1 MAFPPAHL
9 LVGAGV
15 AEVVRSAAPSL
26 PRRWAWTVAASLAVV
41 PDLDFVLGMALGRG
55 AEYHGTF
62 THSIAATL
70 AVGLAAGVLAG
81 WRWGVLS
88 GAGYGSHLL
97 VDLLDD
103 RGRTNV
109 LLGWPLTH
117 ERPFAIAPVFPPVP
131 FGRAGGLRES
141 VLALPRPE
149 AMLALGEQTL
159 IGCLF
164 FLALLALA
172 GAVRVARRRRRSPR
186 PVP

>member
-26 PRRWAWTVAASLAVV
+26 PRRWAWAVAAALAVV

-88 GAGYGSHLL
+88 GAGYGSPLL
-97 VDLLDD
+97 GDLLDD
-103 RGRTNV
+103 R
-109 LLGWPLTH
+109 
-117 ERPFAIAPVFPPVP
+117 
-131 FGRAGGLRES
+131 
-141 VLALPRPE
+141 
-149 AMLALGEQTL
+149 
-159 IGCLF
+159 
-164 FLALLALA
+164 
-172 GAVRVARRRRRSPR
+172 
-186 PVP
+186 

>member
-26 PRRWAWTVAASLAVV
+26 PRRRAWAAAASLAVV
-41 PDLDFVLGMALGRG
+41 PDLDLVLGMALGRG
-55 AEYHGTF
+55 AGYHGTF
-62 THSIAATL
+62 THSIVAALAIGL
-70 AVGLAAGVLAG
+70 AVGVAAG

-109 LLGWPLTH
+109 LLGWPFTD

-141 VLALPRPE
+141 ILALPRRE

-164 FLALLALA
+164 FAALLALA
-172 GAVRVARRRRRSPR
+172 AAVRLARRPRRARR
-186 PVP
+186 PVL